1 MKSNI
6 NKTTGT
12 LVLVYKQEY
21 GLHDTYSNAVTLPSI
36 CCPLLQQ
43 QNSKNDY
50 RERKH
55 IL

>member
-6 NKTTGT
+6 NKTTET

-21 GLHDTYSNAVTLPSI
+21 GLHDTYSNAFILPNI

-43 QNSKNDY
+43 ENNKDDY
-50 RERKH
+50 RDRKH